1 MLMTSRSGWGKL
13 SPEQEDQLIAAFK
26 DASGNDSEIAD
37 ARNFLRESGIPD
49 HYARYLEAEGRQ
61 QAARE
66 TPIGRRIRAVGE
78 GVQRGMQF
86 GQEIIPTDIA
96 EPEEHG
102 GFRFAGDIIGTGI
115 GAATLPGRLLAGG
128 TAAAAGSIMPG
139 RALLSGG
146 LAAGRAIAGSGKAGI
161 AAGGALATAAV
172 EGAGYAGRQARGVIT
187 GESPEE
193 REDAL
198 QNAAINAL
206 FSAGLDTVIPALRG
220 LSKEQKGHAIS
231 RIVDR
236 ISKAGGGMADR
247 FWKSFSK
254 STGIQRPMAK
264 AAQETAEGVPALLGA
279 GPQPPKQLPQQAGP
293 SVQQTGPI
301 REVTP
306 PMQQPGTSA
315 PPQPSPRVQEAQSRA
330 AGTYQGPSG
339 GPIEMPQQAGAQPP
353 PPPKPTRLRG
363 EDLGTERAAQALGAS
378 PSVVRGRE
386 QMLSNFQKGDSVTL
400 SDGRTIIIDGLT
412 PANRMRGRE
421 LTTGR
426 RVELDPNTLAQ
437 PFSVIGPG
445 QQSGFGPDAPAGPLS
460 SLLGQ

>member
-1 MLMTSRSGWGKL
+1 MTSRSGWGKL
-13 SPEQEDQLIAAFK
+13 TPEQEDQLIAAFK

-78 GVQRGMQF
+78 GVQRSMQF

-96 EPEEHG
+96 EPEEFG
-102 GFRFAGDIIGTGI
+102 GYRAAGDIIGTGI
-115 GAATLPGRLLAGG
+115 GAAML
-128 TAAAAGSIMPG
+128 PG
-139 RALLSGG
+139 RALLGGG
-146 LAAGRAIAGSGKAGI
+146 LAAGRAVAGGGKAGI
-161 AAGGALATAAV
+161 AAGSALATAAV
-172 EGAGYAGRQARGVIT
+172 EGAGYAGRQIRGAIT
-187 GESPEE
+187 GEDPAE

-198 QNAAINAL
+198 QSAAINAL
-206 FSAGLDTVIPALRG
+206 FSAGLDTVIPVLRG
-220 LSKEQKGHAIS
+220 LPKGQKSHALS

-236 ISKAGGGMADR
+236 ISKAGGDMADR
-247 FWKSFSK
+247 FWESFSK

-315 PPQPSPRVQEAQSRA
+315 PPQPSPRVREAQSRA

-353 PPPKPTRLRG
+353 PPPKPTRLTG

-426 RVELDPNTLAQ
+426 HVELDPNTLAQ

-445 QQSGFGPDAPAGPLS
+445 QQSGFGPGAPAGPLS